1 MQKNELKTGVYL
13 ERGLLHAKK
22 QPTHKGSVLSRGIGL
37 VFPLLISSSLYA
49 LPTQPTGCALIDVD
63 LVEDAVVGTTFSP
76 AEYRL
81 TPESGYQVGAIW
93 GTAPVDLDQPF
104 DIQHYVYLGTRDSNG
119 ADGIAFV
126 LRPSTAP
133 NIGDVGGGIGY
144 GGISPSVAVEFD
156 TWENSHDPVDDHT
169 AIVKDGDTYHDG
181 DPATQLT
188 SPITLG
194 NIEDGFYHLMRF
206 VWDPSANTLTYFY
219 DDGLITT
226 LNRDIRTD
234 LGTSEVLW
242 GYTGS
247 TGAAINEQKVC
258 ALSSH
263 LSTLDYGDAPD
274 SYGTLTLSNGPSH
287 VINADMFLGNEI
299 DDETDGQPTAVADGD
314 DNNGSVPDDE
324 DGATFPV
331 ITIPA
336 GESYTV
342 NVSATNNLTTDATV
356 AVWIDWDQ
364 DGSFTDETPVSNI
377 LSANSSFNNE
387 PFVFTVPIEFVHGT
401 DTYARVRIST
411 NLGSPVSPVGV
422 APDGEVEDYY
432 IPADVTL
439 AEVQFSSATYS
450 VTENGGQATITVTRT
465 GGSQGAISANYA
477 TSDDTA
483 TAGSDYTAASG
494 TLNWADGDAT
504 DKTFTID
511 ITDDTAQESNETLL
525 VSLGNPTGS
534 AQLGEPDTTV
544 VTITDNDNAQ
554 PGTPQFTN
562 STFMVAETAST
573 VTLTVRR
580 VGGTNGEL
588 TVNYATTD
596 GTATDGS
603 DYIGAIGTL
612 TWADGDS
619 NDKTF
624 TVTITDDSL
633 SEGNE
638 TFTVSLESLD
648 SAIVTITDNDT
659 TLVTLVDFT
668 ATALENSIEIAWI
681 TNTEFDSIGFHL
693 WRATGEG
700 WKNGDYST
708 VTRLTEQLIPAEGNS
723 GAGATYSY
731 IDSDVES
738 GITYY
743 YGLEDID
750 LTGHSTFYW
759 DYIDSATAK

>member
-1 MQKNELKTGVYL
+1 MPKNELKTGVYL
-13 ERGLLHAKK
+13 ERGLPHAKK
-22 QPTHKGSVLSRGIGL
+22 QSTHKGSVLSRGIGL
-37 VFPLLISSSLYA
+37 LFPLLISSSLYA

-81 TPESGYQVGAIW
+81 TPDSFGQVSAIW

-104 DIQHYVYLGTRDSNG
+104 DIQHYVYLGTRDSDG

-126 LRPSTAP
+126 LRPSTTP
-133 NIGDVGGGIGY
+133 NIGGVGSGIGY

-156 TWENSHDPVDDHT
+156 TWRNPHDPVDDHT
-169 AIVKDGDTYHDG
+169 AIVKDGDTIHDG
-181 DPATQLT
+181 NPATQLT

-206 VWDPSANTLTYFY
+206 VWEPSANTLTYFF

-247 TGAAINEQKVC
+247 TGGARNEQKVC
-258 ALSSH
+258 ALSSQ

-299 DDETDGQPTAVADGD
+299 DDESDGQPSAVADGD
-314 DNNGSVPDDE
+314 DNNGSVPDD
-324 DGATFPV
+324 GATFPA
-331 ITIPA
+331 IPV
-336 GESYTV
+336 GEPYTV

-364 DGSFTDETPVSNI
+364 DGSFIDETPVSNI

-387 PFVFTVPIEFVHGT
+387 PFVFTVPIEFAHGT

-432 IPADVTL
+432 IPADIVTL
-439 AEVQFSSATYS
+439 
-450 VTENGGQATITVTRT
+450 
-465 GGSQGAISANYA
+465 
-477 TSDDTA
+477 
-483 TAGSDYTAASG
+483 
-494 TLNWADGDAT
+494 L
-504 DKTFTID
+504 
-511 ITDDTAQESNETLL
+511 
-525 VSLGNPTGS
+525 
-534 AQLGEPDTTV
+534 
-544 VTITDNDNAQ
+544 
-554 PGTPQFTN
+554 GTPQFTS
-562 STFMVAETAST
+562 STVEVAETASI

-588 TVNYATTD
+588 RVNYATTD

-603 DYIGAIGTL
+603 DYVGTTGTL

-619 NDKTF
+619 SDKTL
-624 TVTITDDSL
+624 TVTIIDDSL

-638 TFTVSLESLD
+638 TFTVILSSPLLD
-648 SAIVTITDNDT
+648 S
-659 TLVTLVDFT
+659 
-668 ATALENSIEIAWI
+668 
-681 TNTEFDSIGFHL
+681 H
-693 WRATGEG
+693 
-700 WKNGDYST
+700 
-708 VTRLTEQLIPAEGNS
+708 
-723 GAGATYSY
+723 
-731 IDSDVES
+731 
-738 GITYY
+738 
-743 YGLEDID
+743 
-750 LTGHSTFYW
+750 
-759 DYIDSATAK
+759 